1 MPKIDSA
8 RTEALRALIR
18 YEQTDQIADSV
29 VSNTDAALTNDR
41 DRKFARQLVLGTICW
56 KKRLDWII
64 DSLSRKP
71 HSRLRPTVENI
82 LRMGIFQM
90 EFMDRV
96 PVRAAVDTS
105 VQLAKQNGVNYAS
118 GYINGLLRNLDRN
131 RGKETYPHSTKDP
144 INFLS
149 IFYSHPTWL
158 VEKWVSQWGTELT
171 INLLKANN
179 QPSNTWLRRNPLREN
194 SFKSQEEKIIESDPN
209 GFFFTRDLSKLI
221 ESRDFKTGLF
231 QIQDPAAQFAVR
243 LLAPQ
248 PGENILDLCSAP
260 GGKTTQIAELMKNKG
275 IVVATDISSQ
285 RLKKVAENSQRLGI
299 EIVHTVAWD
308 GTYPFEQKFDRV
320 LLDAPCSGT
329 GIIGRHADA
338 RWRKRPADIAMNAE
352 TQYKLL
358 KSAFLNLR
366 PGGILVYSTCSLEHE
381 ENQQVVETFVS
392 NAPEAEIDP
401 ASDHLPSGNQSG
413 RYFQAIPGQYI
424 GDGAFAARIRKRLK

>member
-8 RTEALRALIR
+8 RTEALRALVR

-144 INFLS
+144 IK
-149 IFYSHPTWL
+149 PT
-158 VEKWVSQWGTELT
+158 
-171 INLLKANN
+171 
-179 QPSNTWLRRNPLREN
+179 
-194 SFKSQEEKIIESDPN
+194 
-209 GFFFTRDLSKLI
+209 
-221 ESRDFKTGLF
+221 
-231 QIQDPAAQFAVR
+231 
-243 LLAPQ
+243 
-248 PGENILDLCSAP
+248 
-260 GGKTTQIAELMKNKG
+260 
-275 IVVATDISSQ
+275 
-285 RLKKVAENSQRLGI
+285 
-299 EIVHTVAWD
+299 
-308 GTYPFEQKFDRV
+308 
-320 LLDAPCSGT
+320 
-329 GIIGRHADA
+329 IIGAKSKA
-338 RWRKRPADIAMNAE
+338 I
-352 TQYKLL
+352 QKLL
-358 KSAFLNLR
+358 
-366 PGGILVYSTCSLEHE
+366 Y
-381 ENQQVVETFVS
+381 
-392 NAPEAEIDP
+392 
-401 ASDHLPSGNQSG
+401 
-413 RYFQAIPGQYI
+413 
-424 GDGAFAARIRKRLK
+424 RLI